1 MEITFTLVQK
11 RITPLNQTFFALL
24 VGLLGMLT
32 CRFFHLPTASE
43 YFAAHIAIIF
53 FCLLNI
59 VVSLAHSSFL
69 RYTMPSFYLFI
80 VLVAVLLLL
89 AKFFSG
95 ISIWTLNEY
104 RMMLI
109 PIGIFYFM
117 ASLFSRGIRFIYE
130 AAERGDF

>member
-11 RITPLNQTFFALL
+11 RITPLNQVLFALL
-24 VGLLGMLT
+24 VGLSGMLI
-32 CRFFHLPTASE
+32 CKLLHLPPASE
-43 YFAAHIAIIF
+43 YFAAFLAIIF
-53 FCLLNI
+53 FCLMNI

-80 VLVAVLLLL
+80 LLVGVLLLL

-95 ISIWTLNEY
+95 ISIWTLKEY
-104 RMMLI
+104 RMMLV

-117 ASLFSRGIRFIYE
+117 ASIFSRGIRFIYE